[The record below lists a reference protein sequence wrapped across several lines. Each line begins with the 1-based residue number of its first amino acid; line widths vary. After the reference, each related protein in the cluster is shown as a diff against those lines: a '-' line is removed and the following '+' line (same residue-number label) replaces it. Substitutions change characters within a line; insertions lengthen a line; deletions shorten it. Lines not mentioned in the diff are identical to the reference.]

1 CGPAVCVIAA
11 AGCTGSDAAVLSKS
25 LRRSEMK
32 RNRQIYIHEIPGR
45 VRIRTE
51 AIKRNDY
58 AATAV
63 QNLLQAIPGVLSAA
77 ANPLTGSIIVTY
89 HATRLNSAAILE
101 LLREHSYIDTEP
113 TECERPAAPAQS
125 SIARTLGKIILNWT
139 IDQAF
144 SAALAAL
151 L

>member
-1 CGPAVCVIAA
+1 
-11 AGCTGSDAAVLSKS
+11 
-25 LRRSEMK
+25 MK
-32 RNRQIYIHEIPGR
+32 RNRPIYIHETPGR

-51 AIKRNDY
+51 AIKKNDC

-63 QNLLQAIPGVLSAA
+63 PGLLQSVPGVLSAA
-77 ANPLTGSIIVTY
+77 ANPLTGSITVTY
-89 HATRLNSAAILE
+89 DATRLHSAAILE
-101 LLREHSYIDTEP
+101 LLRAQGYIGMEP
-113 TECERPAAPAQS
+113 ARCHRPVAPAQS
-125 SIARTLGKIILNWT
+125 SFAHTLGKIILNWT